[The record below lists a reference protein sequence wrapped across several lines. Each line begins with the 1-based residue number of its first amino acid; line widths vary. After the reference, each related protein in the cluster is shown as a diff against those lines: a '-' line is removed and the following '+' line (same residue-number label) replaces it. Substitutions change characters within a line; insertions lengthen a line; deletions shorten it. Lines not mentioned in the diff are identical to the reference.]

1 MTNFDLYTIRC
12 MTNMHVGSGNGNF
25 GIIDNEV
32 QRDVITGYP
41 TINSSSLKGSIRNF
55 LESIHDKDSVNK
67 LLGSEENIGLY
78 KVFSGMLLSIPF
90 RSKNKPYY
98 NVTCCRIIKE
108 LEELLKSVGKN
119 LDWLNM
125 LKDLSLDLKSRS
137 EIDLEGLKIDKYRT
151 IDEVNK
157 EYKDNIVQAM
167 GENLIIIEEEKFNKL
182 VKELPVIA
190 RNKLD
195 NGESKNLWYEEVVPR
210 ETRFYFGIFKDSEK
224 NNCNIFNDIS
234 DDAKLVQIGG
244 NATIGCG
251 YCKINKELLGDV
263 KNE

>member
-1 MTNFDLYTIRC
+1 MANFDLYTIRC
-12 MTNMHVGSGNGNF
+12 MTNMHVGSGNGSF

-32 QRDVITGYP
+32 QRDIITGYP

-55 LESIHDKDSVNK
+55 LESLHDKDCVNK
-67 LLGSEENIGLY
+67 LLGSEESIGLY

-98 NVTCCRIIKE
+98 NVTCGRIINE
-108 LEELLKSVGKN
+108 LQELLESVGKN
-119 LDWLNM
+119 LSWVTS
-125 LKDLSLDLKSRS
+125 LKSLSSDLKSNP
-137 EIDLEGLKIDKYRT
+137 EINLEGLKINKYRT

-157 EYKDNIVQAM
+157 DYKDNIVHAM
-167 GENLIIIEEEKFNKL
+167 GENLIIIKDKTFNEL
-182 VKELPVIA
+182 VRELPVIA

-210 ETRFYFGIFKDSEK
+210 ETRFYFGVFKESIK
-224 NNCNIFNDIS
+224 GNCNIFDDIS
-234 DDAKLVQIGG
+234 DDKKLVQIGG
-244 NATIGCG
+244 NATIGYG